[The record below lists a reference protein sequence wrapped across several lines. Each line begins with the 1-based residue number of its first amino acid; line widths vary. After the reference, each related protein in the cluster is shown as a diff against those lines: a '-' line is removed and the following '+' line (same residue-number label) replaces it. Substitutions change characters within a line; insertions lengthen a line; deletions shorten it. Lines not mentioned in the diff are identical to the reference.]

1 MIRRL
6 SNFKGYDSQKE
17 AARIPLLD
25 RIKSKYCLNGSF
37 HGIIEKKMT
46 IKLSLFFIAM
56 DLLTLLVYPILFVHG
71 RLRQLSHKKTESITL
86 TSSLAM
92 VLVVSAE

>member
-6 SNFKGYDSQKE
+6 NNFKGYDSRKE

-25 RIKSKYCLNGSF
+25 RIKKKVMF
-37 HGIIEKKMT
+37 EWIIPWNYREKMT
-46 IKLSLFFIAM
+46 MKLSLFFIAM
-56 DLLTLLVYPILFVHG
+56 DLLTLLAYPILFVHG
-71 RLRQLSHKKTESITL
+71 RLRQFSHKTESIAL